1 MYTVCWVDRRG
12 RDRWERC
19 RTRTEVEMLLMR
31 EGIQGDAEALIFTP
45 HADEY
50 SITGKEFC

>member
-19 RTRTEVEMLLMR
+19 RTRTEVEMLLMM
-31 EGIQGDAEALIFTP
+31 EGIQDDAEALIFTP

-50 SITGKEFC
+50 SLTGKEF

>member
-19 RTRTEVEMLLMR
+19 RTRTEVEMLLVM

-50 SITGKEFC
+50 SLTGKEF